1 MEREHNKVE
10 KITNLIRKLRE
21 TRKDETLENISPIK
35 CEGTKVKT
43 EASLCGMIREEGF
56 QILLW
61 FLMKNMRILE
71 NGCEIAILSK

>member
-1 MEREHNKVE
+1 MVMKLMEREHNKVE

-56 QILLW
+56 QILL
-61 FLMKNMRILE
+61 
-71 NGCEIAILSK
+71 